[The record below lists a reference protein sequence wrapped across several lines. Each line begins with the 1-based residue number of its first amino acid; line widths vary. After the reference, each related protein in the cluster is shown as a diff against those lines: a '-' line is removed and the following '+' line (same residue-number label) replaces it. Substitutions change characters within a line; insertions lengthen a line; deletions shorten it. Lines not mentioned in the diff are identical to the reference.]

1 MTAAG
6 AIWVLAAP
14 FCGASRLATRLAGH
28 PQVYATPELH
38 LFLADDVGGL
48 LDAFRIGQGEQAHG
62 LLHTLA
68 EVEFGNRSDA
78 AIAAAWN
85 WLERHRSLPTP
96 DFVQWLAQRVAP
108 RRLVVPDSGS
118 VLRPQDLDR
127 LGSGAPPCRVLHLV
141 RHPWWQGASMAAW
154 ARGRLFVPPDF
165 KDHGFH
171 PAQVDP
177 QIPWL
182 RCNRNIAAMLSD
194 GAAEPGCR
202 LRIEDVQAD
211 PVAALQPVLDTL
223 GLRSD
228 VEALDLMTRPSTWTF
243 APLASSV
250 APIDL
255 DGDAVEIPDP
265 TVIPGTAGNLLDQAV
280 PWLAGGGRFDPQVQR
295 LAREFGYR

>member
-1 MTAAG
+1 MSG
-6 AIWVLAAP
+6 AIWILAAP
-14 FCGASRLATRLAGH
+14 FCGASRLATWLGRH

-48 LDAFRIGQGEQAHG
+48 LDAFRIGQGEQSHG

-68 EVEFGNRSDA
+68 DVEFGNRSDA

-85 WLERHRSLPTP
+85 WLERHRSLRTP
-96 DFVQWLAQRVAP
+96 ELVRWLVERAAP

-118 VLRPQDLDR
+118 SLRPQDLDR
-127 LGSGAPPCRVLHLV
+127 LRSCDPPCRTLHLV
-141 RHPWWQGASMAAW
+141 RHPWQQGGSMAAW
-154 ARGRLFVPPDF
+154 ARGRLFIPPDF

-182 RCNRNIAAMLSD
+182 RCNLNIAAMRSD
-194 GAAEPGCR
+194 GAAVPGCR

-211 PVAALQPVLDTL
+211 PVAALQPVMDTL

-228 VEALDLMTRPSTWTF
+228 AETMDLMAQPRRWTF
-243 APLASSV
+243 APLACSV

-255 DGDAVEIPDP
+255 DGDAAEIPDNR
-265 TVIPGTAGNLLDQAV
+265 VKQESAGNLLDQPV
-280 PWLAGGGRFDPQVQR
+280 PWLAGNGRFDAQVKC
-295 LAREFGYR
+295 LAREFGYQ